1 MRSMSESPVIAF
13 LNKMTD
19 LILLNLI
26 YIVCCL
32 PVVTIG
38 AATTAMY
45 YVCIISIRQG
55 DGYVVKRFIKSF
67 KENFKQA
74 TLIWIPR
81 MALFCVVLMDL
92 LFWLKIGT
100 PFAKV
105 MFVLSLVVAFF
116 LLMVGMYIFPVLAKL
131 EGDVKTTLKN
141 AAVFAVGYLPYTMI
155 LLVITGIFLYAN
167 LVSVEMNIL
176 SLFIGFA
183 GVAYVKS
190 FFIYKVMMNHIDER
204 YDDFYQIDNA

>member
-1 MRSMSESPVIAF
+1 MSDSPVIAF

-26 YIVCCL
+26 YIVFCM

-55 DGYVVKRFIKSF
+55 DGYVVRRFIKSF
-67 KENFKQA
+67 RDNFKQA
-74 TLIWIPR
+74 TLIWLPMLLVICIV
-81 MALFCVVLMDL
+81 FMDL
-92 LFWLKIGT
+92 LFWFKIGT
-100 PFAKV
+100 PFANV
-105 MFVLSLVVAFF
+105 MFVLSLMLTFF
-116 LLMVGMYIFPVLAKL
+116 LLIVGLYIFPVLAKL
-131 EGDVKTTLKN
+131 EGDMKTTLKN
-141 AAVFAVGYLPYTMI
+141 ATVFAVGYLPYTAI
-155 LLVITGIFLYAN
+155 LLAITGAFVYAN
-167 LVSVEMNIL
+167 LISPEMNIL

-183 GVAYVKS
+183 GAAYIKS

-204 YDDFYQIDNA
+204 YDDFYPVDN

>member
-81 MALFCVVLMDL
+81 MALFGVVLMDL

-204 YDDFYQIDNA
+204 YDDFYQMDNA